1 MLTAWSLHPRPLL
14 WPHQP
19 PQHLRTPSKHPQLS
33 TTSLHRSALPAIVPE
48 ILWYSK
54 KYVYLVFI
62 LFLAQELLKPLQ
74 VPNWVRRGAAIVIQN
89 KPHLK
94 VRANKVTLGGLG
106 LVARGMNLETQDWS
120 FQDFP
125 SGLVVKTP
133 RFPCREWG
141 GHKFNPWSSQGTN
154 MPPGMQPK
162 KRKERDWSFQPY
174 PHTARERRGWRL
186 HSLTDSGLIKHGTST
201 NP

>member
-1 MLTAWSLHPRPLL
+1 M
-14 WPHQP
+14 
-19 PQHLRTPSKHPQLS
+19 
-33 TTSLHRSALPAIVPE
+33 
-48 ILWYSK
+48 
-54 KYVYLVFI
+54 YLVFI

-125 SGLVVKTP
+125 SGPVVKTP
-133 RFPCREWG
+133 RFPCRERG
-141 GHKFNPWSSQGTN
+141 GTSSIPGRVRELICHLGCSQKREKREIGAFNLILTLHG
-154 MPPGMQPK
+154 
-162 KRKERDWSFQPY
+162 
-174 PHTARERRGWRL
+174 RGGGGGCI
-186 HSLTDSGLIKHGTST
+186 HSLIVI
-201 NP
+201 